1 MKSQNLTCHLCFN
14 ICGNKVKACL
24 TWDVC
29 GWWVVR
35 LWQCGWDGKTCG
47 HSVTMTSSIIML
59 FWCNETPP
67 HRTHPTILS
76 VSLTTTKQTAV
87 SWSDPTFT
95 YQSSLS
101 NKIVATWEKRLQ
113 TGLRK
118 QDNWYFTLYCPPT
131 ARCSAGFTW
140 FCLAGLLQESC
151 DCLFV
156 YVWLSVVLVFAE
168 RTLSPVGTF
177 LMDLCSDSFFV
188 VSCIQRPPHSV
199 PLLAAA
205 TMIHTPTQ
213 RILNVSQLQFW
224 YLETKILVT

>member
-1 MKSQNLTCHLCFN
+1 MRHRHTAPTQQYFRFHSQLQNKLLCSDL
-14 ICGNKVKACL
+14 I
-24 TWDVC
+24 
-29 GWWVVR
+29 
-35 LWQCGWDGKTCG
+35 
-47 HSVTMTSSIIML
+47 
-59 FWCNETPP
+59 PP
-67 HRTHPTILS
+67 C
-76 VSLTTTKQTAV
+76 
-87 SWSDPTFT
+87 
-95 YQSSLS
+95 QSSLS
-101 NKIVATWEKRLQ
+101 NKIVLTGEKRLQ